1 MIELTLL
8 QQWLF
13 NRERLKPHQVVLF
26 DSGIS
31 EAQNGVVKKGA
42 FGMANE
48 ERLDSLT
55 TEIESTVK
63 KVASDFKRVTK
74 QAQSKTKA

>member
-1 MIELTLL
+1 
-8 QQWLF
+8 
-13 NRERLKPHQVVLF
+13 
-26 DSGIS
+26 
-31 EAQNGVVKKGA
+31 
-42 FGMANE
+42 MANE